1 MNLVFIDDSADNLNL
16 FKIYLK
22 GLDYNIHFFSSP
34 QEGLAHLLNNDVDLC
49 FLDIQMPAMS
59 GDDLLVE
66 YKTKCLESKR
76 IPCSVIALTGTT
88 TDHELTE
95 LKNIGFTKVLIKP
108 ILKAKMIEVIEEF
121 EN

>member
-22 GLDYNIHFFSSP
+22 GLDYSIQYFSSP
-34 QEGLAHLLNNDVDLC
+34 QEGLDYLLNNEVDLC
-49 FLDIQMPAMS
+49 FLDIQMPSMS

-66 YKTKCLESKR
+66 YKKKCLEDKK

-88 TDHELTE
+88 TDRELTE
-95 LKNIGFTKVLIKP
+95 FKNIGFTKVLIKP